1 MDEQRA
7 TRAQLDVLAA
17 RVRKAADEAQTVAP
31 ADISAERARIDA
43 LRLAG
48 ELGTAR
54 GYVSNVIAHASQP
67 ETAYV
72 RAALD
77 LAEPEPLW
85 ATVIERLRMA
95 AAGEGNVGRARA
107 ALVYALAKSG
117 DAEGAQAEL
126 AKLEAIGRPY
136 PLVPNLRAF
145 IDRTAPKTSIPP
157 LASSAIPRAAL
168 SANSAR
174 GPAAA
179 APAGDASGGDPR
191 AAMRA
196 ASLAMRKGDFARAR
210 HAYQSI
216 VDRNPNDSEA
226 LAGLGDVARLQDDS

>member
-126 AKLEAIGRPY
+126 AKLEAIGRHY

-157 LASSAIPRAAL
+157 PVSSSISRAAL
-168 SANSAR
+168 SATSAR
-174 GPAAA
+174 ASASAPA
-179 APAGDASGGDPR
+179 APAGDVPAGDPR
-191 AAMRA
+191 SAMRS
-196 ASLAMRKGDFARAR
+196 ASLAMRKGDFGPARQIY
-210 HAYQSI
+210 HSI
-216 VDRNPNDSEA
+216 VDRNPNDSQA
-226 LAGLGDVARLQDDS
+226 LAALGDVA